1 MKKLFLIL
9 ISFWGIIAITEAQNN
24 ALDFDGSND
33 YVDCGSMNLS
43 GDKITLEC
51 WVNVDAFQS
60 SSPYIS
66 TLMGTEEADNIALL
80 RLGDDGLDSNKVQFV
95 LNL

>member
-43 GDKITLEC
+43 GDKLTLEC

-60 SSPYIS
+60 SIPYIS